1 MDAEETMDAED
12 TMDAEGQMDDTIR
25 SVLAQVGK
33 MTGDLGSLDRTD
45 DLYQRG
51 LTSAAT
57 VNVMLA
63 LEDAFDVEFPDEVM
77 KKTTIANLGAVLSG
91 LVAA

>member
-1 MDAEETMDAED
+1 MDSEETMDAK
-12 TMDAEGQMDDTIR
+12 GQMDDTIR
-25 SVLAQVGK
+25 TVLAQVGK

-77 KKTTIANLGAVLSG
+77 KKTTFATIANLGAVLSG